1 MCNSFKICDE
11 IQTSFVL
18 QGLNVHDEERSKG
31 VPVLSNS
38 VYGHRIPLEYPTREH
53 VRVAVNAVVKREFY
67 RSCGTNMVSS

>member
-1 MCNSFKICDE
+1 M
-11 IQTSFVL
+11 L

-53 VRVAVNAVVKREFY
+53 VRVAVVKREFY